1 MKLLFTLTKYL
12 ILFTILLLL
21 IIIYDLTSV
30 DFKYVNRN
38 AITIDVNNV
47 RNPQIKKVVRKIDLY
62 LGELYFNLSK
72 KKQDEFYFQDIEKYN
87 SLPDEIIVPPSLENL
102 TISNGK
108 NINNS
113 TNWARSH
120 GNHLSNKFSN
130 LKKIN
135 IENVNNLKVAW
146 THTFE
151 KKSDVP
157 GNPIFFDGVVYVG
170 TPNRSLVALNAVNG
184 KKIWE
189 HKTEGMPARR
199 GLILHKEKK
208 SKIYFCDQVN
218 LIAIYASNGK
228 YVSEFGNKGK
238 IKLKKYC
245 QITPV
250 VLKDK
255 IIIATFEPSIEV
267 YDRTKGKLLWR
278 FYLKEKNTKY
288 FRYGGKR
295 FDYSGGNPWGGISA
309 DLDREIVYVS
319 TGNAG
324 FFTDGT
330 TRPGKNK
337 YSNSVV
343 AIDIKN
349 KKLLWEFQE
358 IEHDIWDYDI
368 AAPPI
373 LTSIEVNKKK
383 IDVVVAVTKT
393 GDTLVLDRLTGKNI
407 YGYVNKKVP
416 LSTIPGEKVSF
427 YQKKFILP
435 QPFAKQT
442 FNLKD
447 ITNIADENHDYVYN
461 KVKDTNFGFF
471 VPTSTDKKNV
481 VYGLGGGA
489 QWMGASLDNS
499 KGILYVP
506 SNNMA
511 RIIWSEKQIKKYEY
525 YVYPFFQEIL
535 KDQDGYPGSKPPWGN
550 ITAIDLNN
558 GKKIWQIPFGE
569 YEELSK
575 KGIPITGQTN
585 MGGVTGTAGNLLFAT
600 GTLDR
605 KIRAFDSNNGKELWN
620 YQLPFSGSSPPTIY
634 EYNNEQYIL
643 VTSTGSSSMY
653 NWYGKQA
660 PLGNKIFAFKL
671 KK

>member
-1 MKLLFTLTKYL
+1 MKLFFKIIGYIFLFLVL
-12 ILFTILLLL
+12 IV
-21 IIIYDLTSV
+21 IYDLTSV

-47 RNPQIKKVVRKIDLY
+47 RNPQIKKIVRKADLV

-72 KKQDEFYFQDIEKYN
+72 KKQDEFYTQDIKKYN
-87 SLPDEIIVPPSLENL
+87 SLPDEVVVPASFENL
-102 TISNGK
+102 TLSNGK
-108 NINNS
+108 SINNS
-113 TNWARSH
+113 TDWKRSH
-120 GNHLSNKFSN
+120 GNHSSNKFSN

-135 IENVNNLKVAW
+135 TENVHNLEVAW
-146 THTFE
+146 NYTYDS
-151 KKSDVP
+151 KNVVP
-157 GNPIFFDGVVYVG
+157 GNSIYFDGVIYVA
-170 TPNRSLVALNAVNG
+170 TPNKSIIALSALDG
-184 KKIWE
+184 KKMWE

-199 GLILHKEKK
+199 GMMIHEGEK
-208 SKIYFCDQVN
+208 SIIYFCDQVN

-228 YVSEFGNKGK
+228 YVSEFGKNGK
-238 IKLKKYC
+238 VKLKKYC

-250 VLKDK
+250 IFED
-255 IIIATFEPSIEV
+255 IIAIGTFEPSIEV
-267 YDRTKGKLLWR
+267 YDRKKGKLLWK
-278 FYLKEKNTKY
+278 FYLKEKNNKY

-295 FDYSGGNPWGGISA
+295 HDYSGGNPWGGISA
-309 DLDREIVYVS
+309 DIDRKILYVT

-330 TRPGKNK
+330 VRPGKNK

-358 IEHDIWDYDI
+358 IEHDIWDFDI

-373 LTSIEVNKKK
+373 LTSIKINNKK

-393 GDTLVLDRLTGKNI
+393 GDTLILDRLTGKNI
-407 YGYVNKKVP
+407 YGYINKKAP

-435 QPFAKQT
+435 QPFAKQF
-442 FNLKD
+442 FNLND
-447 ITNIADENHDYVYN
+447 ITNISNQSYEHVYN
-461 KVKDTNFGFF
+461 KVKDTDFGFF
-471 VPTSTDKKNV
+471 VPTSTERKNV

-489 QWMGASLDNS
+489 QWMGASVNND

-511 RIIWSEKQIKKYEY
+511 RIIWSKKEKDKKNEY
-525 YVYPFFQEIL
+525 YLYPFFQEVL

-550 ITAIDLNN
+550 ITAINLNT
-558 GKKIWQIPFGE
+558 GKIIWQIPFGE
-569 YEELSK
+569 YEELK
-575 KGIPITGQTN
+575 AKGIPITGQTN
-585 MGGVTGTAGNLLFAT
+585 MGGVTGTAGNLIFAT
-600 GTLDR
+600 GTLD
-605 KIRAFDSNNGKELWN
+605 KKLRAFDSRNGKELWN

-634 EYNNEQYIL
+634 EYKGEQYVL

-660 PLGNKIFAFKL
+660 PKGDKVFAFKL

>member
-1 MKLLFTLTKYL
+1 MKLFFKIIGYFVLFL
-12 ILFTILLLL
+12 ILL
-21 IIIYDLTSV
+21 IVYDLTSV
-30 DFKYVNRN
+30 DFKYINRSP
-38 AITIDVNNV
+38 ITIDVNNV
-47 RNPQIKKVVRKIDLY
+47 RNPQIKKIVRKADLF

-72 KKQDEFYFQDIEKYN
+72 KKQDEFYSQDIKRYN
-87 SLPDEIIVPPSLENL
+87 SLPDEVVVPASFENL
-102 TISNGK
+102 TLSNGK
-108 NINNS
+108 SINNL
-113 TNWARSH
+113 TEWKRSH
-120 GNHLSNKFSN
+120 GNHSSNKFSN

-135 IENVNNLKVAW
+135 TENVNKLGVAW
-146 THTFE
+146 TYTYE
-151 KKSDVP
+151 SKNVVP
-157 GNPIFFDGVVYVG
+157 GNPIYFDGVIYVG
-170 TPNRSLVALNAVNG
+170 TPNKGIVALSALDG

-189 HKTEGMPARR
+189 HKTEGQAARR
-199 GLILHKEKK
+199 GMMIHEDKK
-208 SKIYFCDQVN
+208 PKIYFCDQMN
-218 LIAIYASNGK
+218 LISIYASNGE
-228 YVSEFGNKGK
+228 YVSEFGENGK

-250 VLKDK
+250 IFKDK
-255 IIIATFEPSIEV
+255 IVIGTFEPSIEV
-267 YDRTKGKLLWR
+267 YDRTNGKLLWR
-278 FYLKEKNTKY
+278 FYLKEKNNKY

-295 FDYSGGNPWGGISA
+295 YDYSGGNPWGGISA

-349 KKLLWEFQE
+349 KKLLWDFQE

-373 LTSIEVNKKK
+373 LTSIMLKNKK
-383 IDVVVAVTKT
+383 IDVVIAVTKT
-393 GDTLVLDRLTGKNI
+393 GDTLILDRLTGKNI
-407 YGYVNKKVP
+407 YGYTNKKVP

-427 YQKKFILP
+427 YQKKFELP
-435 QPFAKQT
+435 KPFAKQI
-442 FNLKD
+442 FDLND
-447 ITNIADENHDYVYN
+447 ITNISKESYDYVYN
-461 KVKDTNFGFF
+461 KVKNTDFGFF
-471 VPTSTDKKNV
+471 VPTSTKRKNV

-489 QWMGASLDNS
+489 QWMGASVNND

-511 RIIWSEKQIKKYEY
+511 RIIWSKKQKEKYKY

-535 KDQDGYPGSKPPWGN
+535 KDQNGYPGSKPPWGN

-558 GKKIWQIPFGE
+558 GETIWQIPFGE
-569 YEELSK
+569 YEELKK
-575 KGIPITGQTN
+575 KGIPTTGQTN
-585 MGGVTGTAGNLLFAT
+585 MGGITGTAGNLIFAT
-600 GTLDR
+600 GTLD
-605 KIRAFDSNNGKELWN
+605 KKLRAYDSRDGSEIWS
-620 YQLPFSGSSPPTIY
+620 YQLPYSGSSPPTIY
-634 EYNNEQYIL
+634 EYNGEQYVL

-660 PLGNKIFAFKL
+660 PKGDKVFAFKL
-671 KK
+671 KN

>member
-1 MKLLFTLTKYL
+1 MKLFFTITKYL
-12 ILFTILLLL
+12 ILVIIL

-47 RNPQIKKVVRKIDLY
+47 KNPQIKKVVRKVDLY

-72 KKQDEFYFQDIEKYN
+72 KKQVEFYSQDIEKYN
-87 SLPDEIIVPPSLENL
+87 SLPDELTVPPTLENL
-102 TISNGK
+102 TITNGK

-113 TNWARSH
+113 KNWARSH

-135 IENVNNLKVAW
+135 TENVNNLEVAW

-157 GNPIFFDGVVYVG
+157 GNPIFFDGLVYVG

-199 GLILHKEKK
+199 GLMLHKEEK

-250 VLKDK
+250 VIKDK

-267 YDRTKGKLLWR
+267 YDRKKGKLLWR

-373 LTSIEVNKKK
+373 LSSIEVNNKK

-393 GDTLVLDRLTGKNI
+393 GDTLVLDRMTGKSI

-435 QPFAKQT
+435 QPFAKQI

-447 ITNIADENHDYVYN
+447 ITNISDESHDYVYN
-461 KVKDTNFGFF
+461 KVKDTTFGFF

-489 QWMGASLDNS
+489 QWMGASIDNS

-511 RIIWSEKQIKKYEY
+511 RIIWSEKQRKKYEY
-525 YVYPFFQEIL
+525 YVYPFFQEVL

-550 ITAIDLNN
+550 ITAINLNN

-575 KGIPITGQTN
+575 KGISITGQTN

-634 EYNNEQYIL
+634 EYNDEQYVL

>member
-1 MKLLFTLTKYL
+1 MKLFFKIIGYFVLFL
-12 ILFTILLLL
+12 ILL
-21 IIIYDLTSV
+21 IVYDLTSV
-30 DFKYVNRN
+30 DFKYINRSP
-38 AITIDVNNV
+38 ITIDVNNV
-47 RNPQIKKVVRKIDLY
+47 RNPQIKKIVRKADLF

-72 KKQDEFYFQDIEKYN
+72 KKQDEFYSQDIKRYN
-87 SLPDEIIVPPSLENL
+87 SLPDEVVVPASFENL
-102 TISNGK
+102 TLSNGK
-108 NINNS
+108 SINNL
-113 TNWARSH
+113 TEWKRSH
-120 GNHLSNKFSN
+120 GNHSSNKFSN

-135 IENVNNLKVAW
+135 TENVNKLGVAW
-146 THTFE
+146 TYTYE
-151 KKSDVP
+151 SKNVVP
-157 GNPIFFDGVVYVG
+157 GNPIYFDGVIYVG
-170 TPNRSLVALNAVNG
+170 TPNKGIVALSALDG

-189 HKTEGMPARR
+189 HKTEGQAARR
-199 GLILHKEKK
+199 GMMIHEDKK
-208 SKIYFCDQVN
+208 PKIYFCDQMN
-218 LIAIYASNGK
+218 LISIYASNGE
-228 YVSEFGNKGK
+228 YVSEFGENGK

-250 VLKDK
+250 IFKDK
-255 IIIATFEPSIEV
+255 IVIGTFEPSIEV
-267 YDRTKGKLLWR
+267 YDRTDGKLLWR
-278 FYLKEKNTKY
+278 FYLKEKNNKY

-295 FDYSGGNPWGGISA
+295 YDYSGGNPWGGISA

-349 KKLLWEFQE
+349 KKLLWDFQE

-373 LTSIEVNKKK
+373 LTSIMLKNKK
-383 IDVVVAVTKT
+383 IDVVIAVTKT
-393 GDTLVLDRLTGKNI
+393 GDTLILDRLTGKNI
-407 YGYVNKKVP
+407 YGYTNKKVP

-427 YQKKFILP
+427 YQKKFELP
-435 QPFAKQT
+435 KPFAKQI
-442 FNLKD
+442 FDLND
-447 ITNIADENHDYVYN
+447 ITNISKESYDYVYN
-461 KVKDTNFGFF
+461 KVKNTDFGFF
-471 VPTSTDKKNV
+471 VPTSTKRKNV

-489 QWMGASLDNS
+489 QWMGASVNND

-511 RIIWSEKQIKKYEY
+511 RIIWSKKQKEKYKY

-535 KDQDGYPGSKPPWGN
+535 KDQNGYPGSKPPWGN

-558 GKKIWQIPFGE
+558 GETIWQIPFGE
-569 YEELSK
+569 YEELKK
-575 KGIPITGQTN
+575 KGIPTTGQTN
-585 MGGVTGTAGNLLFAT
+585 MGGITGTAGNLIFAT
-600 GTLDR
+600 GTLD
-605 KIRAFDSNNGKELWN
+605 KKLRAYDSRDGSEIWS
-620 YQLPFSGSSPPTIY
+620 YQLPYSGSSPPTIY
-634 EYNNEQYIL
+634 EYNGEQYVL

-660 PLGNKIFAFKL
+660 PKGDKVFAFKL